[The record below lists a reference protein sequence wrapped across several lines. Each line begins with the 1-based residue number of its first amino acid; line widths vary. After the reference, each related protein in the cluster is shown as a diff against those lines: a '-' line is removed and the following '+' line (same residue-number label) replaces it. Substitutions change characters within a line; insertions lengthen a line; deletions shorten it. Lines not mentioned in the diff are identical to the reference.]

1 MSKFRVIS
9 PTPITLNLLNGKT
22 ISASKRMIVEPVKDN
37 LFETARKKGHL
48 VPHYPER
55 LLQNA
60 PPAPPAPPAPAPVMD
75 VVAAPVPVSATAEA
89 AEVVAVAAEVVAE
102 KGDEQADEQADKV
115 DEGEGEK
122 APEAEEISVDKL
134 NLESR
139 TKQALIAGGYT
150 VVSQIKAASDEELD
164 AVSGIG
170 PATIDLIR
178 VAVASLDN

>member
-55 LLQNA
+55 LIQN
-60 PPAPPAPPAPAPVMD
+60 APPAPPAPAPVMD

-89 AEVVAVAAEVVAE
+89 AEVVAVAEVVVAAE
-102 KGDEQADEQADKV
+102 KGDEQADKV
-115 DEGEGEK
+115 DEGEGDK

>member
-55 LLQNA
+55 LIQNA
-60 PPAPPAPPAPAPVMD
+60 PPAPPPAPPAPAPVMD

-89 AEVVAVAAEVVAE
+89 AEVVAVAEVVVAAE
-102 KGDEQADEQADKV
+102 KGDEQADKV
-115 DEGEGEK
+115 DEGEGDK